1 MEKCASEVGGLQE
14 IMSLFGGTVVES
26 VIELHYCDEKGGC
39 IPFPG
44 IPGSGLLPTDYF
56 DVRQGFHICTTL
68 AAFLKLHNPAVDE
81 VLIAT
86 QCSMPNPTPADKFAV
101 PDIITHEPGR
111 TEFYEIKP
119 VRGAAEGRRKLTK
132 FQIFCS
138 MNGISHYVPGIQYT
152 PNEDRPITI
161 QLWLGTPAKFR
172 FRFVRTEAGLIL
184 WDICVEISTSI
195 VVEAVWKSMLTR
207 LMIALLFLAPEIVP
221 VLVLAQANLDSEA
234 GTLAVLGNAVGVGG
248 TNDSADVQAVQIMLN
263 SWRTSNG
270 RDAIGMDGLAG
281 SETIDAITDFQQS
294 VTGAADGRIDP
305 GGPAI
310 IALERAHL
318 KSIVSPDPALKIEP
332 YLLDAFPQLSLD
344 SFESLIDPENNNTD
358 NPLLAKIENM
368 LRIYFQELR
377 NG

>member
-1 MEKCASEVGGLQE
+1 MEKCASEVKGLQE
-14 IMSLFGGTVVES
+14 IMSIFGGTVVETA
-26 VIELHYCDEKGGC
+26 IEIHYCATKGGC

-44 IPGSGLLPTDYF
+44 LSGSGLLPTDYF
-56 DVRQGFHICTTL
+56 DVRQGFHICATL

-119 VRGAAEGRRKLTK
+119 VRGAAEGRRKLLK
-132 FQIFCS
+132 FRIFCS
-138 MNGISHYVPGIQYT
+138 MNAISHYVPGIQYT
-152 PNEDRPITI
+152 PNEDRPITT

-184 WDICVEISTSI
+184 WDICVETSVDI
-195 VVEAVWKSMLTR
+195 VVEAVWKTMLTR
-207 LMIALLFLAPEIVP
+207 LMIALLFLAPE
-221 VLVLAQANLDSEA
+221 LVLIFAQTNLQSEA
-234 GTLAVLGNAVGVGG
+234 GTLAALGNTVGVGG
-248 TNDSADVQAVQIMLN
+248 TNDHADVQAVQIMLN
-263 SWRTSNG
+263 DWRTNNG
-270 RDAIGMDGLAG
+270 RNAIGMDGLAG

-318 KSIVSPDPALKIEP
+318 QSIVSPDPTLEVEP
-332 YLLDAFPQLSLD
+332 YMLEAFYQLTLD
-344 SFESLIDPENNNTD
+344 SFESLIDPENNAD
-358 NPLLAKIENM
+358 NPLLARVENM
-368 LRIYFQELR
+368 LRVYFQELR
-377 NG
+377 RG